1 MEMRKALVLV
11 LLLCVSLT
19 LSCQEQMIAAFGSNS
34 GITIVTTPRSEAIA
48 RELAESLGRE
58 VVTIQYER
66 AYDVT
71 LITTGDTKNQ
81 DSRKNIILIDYL
93 EPPSDV
99 SRTILDLAASR
110 RDDVRSGRSGI
121 FHREDRWA
129 MGQVV
134 VAITAP
140 TEEALRE
147 LVTRR
152 SEEIFTYVEAV
163 VQARLNRSL
172 FKAGEQPL
180 VTERLAETYGW
191 SLRLPPRYEVIDKYA
206 AERVIQI
213 KQDKPARLVTVYW
226 EDGDWGDREATC
238 LERKKMLA
246 WKYWDEDE
254 VVEDALEISGTT
266 FLGNPAVHLVG
277 TWENK
282 KYVIGGTFSSYCFTC
297 PECGRNYLVD
307 AAVFAPGLDK
317 LPIMRELEAILV
329 TFKCRCAE

>member
-1 MEMRKALVLV
+1 MRRALGLV
-11 LLLCVSLT
+11 LLLSLT
-19 LSCQEQMIAAFGSNS
+19 LTLACQEQMIAAFGSNS
-34 GITIVTTPRSEAIA
+34 GITVVTTPRCEAIA
-48 RELAESLGRE
+48 RELAASLGRE
-58 VVTIQYER
+58 VVTVQYET

-99 SRTILDLAASR
+99 SKSILDLAAGR

-140 TEEALRE
+140 TQDALRE
-147 LVTRR
+147 LVTQR
-152 SEEIFTYVEAV
+152 SEEIFNYVETV

-180 VTERLAETYGW
+180 VTERLAANYGW
-191 SLRLPPRYEVIDKYA
+191 SLRLPPRYEVDEKYSTD
-206 AERVIQI
+206 RVIKI

-226 EDGDWGDREATC
+226 EDGRWDDRGATC
-238 LERKKMLA
+238 LERKRMLA
-246 WKYWDEDE
+246 WKFWDEDE
-254 VVEDALEISGTT
+254 IVEDALETSETT
-266 FLGNPAVHLVG
+266 FLGSPAVHLVG

-282 KYVIGGTFSSYCFTC
+282 KYVIGGMFSSYCFSC
-297 PECGRNYLVD
+297 PECGRNYLID

-317 LPIMRELEAILV
+317 MPLMRELEAILV
-329 TFKCRCAE
+329 TFTCHCAE